1 MPQLTLREA
10 DTLSSHFLG
19 LAQAIGD
26 YRHSH
31 WDQLSKSDNLSLGE
45 LQTGLLNAS
54 DEMTYEATSLIID
67 DVRDSLST
75 INEISNEVRQAIN
88 KIDKVQNVVYIAT
101 SLVAL
106 GAAIVHKDPDSIE
119 ASIQHLVNDWKVVKP
134 RIHHDK
140 KS

>member
-31 WDQLSKSDNLSLGE
+31 WSQLSKSDNLSLGE

-67 DVRDSLST
+67 DVHDSLAT
-75 INEISNEVRQAIN
+75 IN
-88 KIDKVQNVVYIAT
+88 KISDEVRHSIRNMDKVQKVMYIAT

-106 GAAIVHKDPDSIE
+106 GAAIVNKDPDSIE
-119 ASIQHLVNDWKVVKP
+119 TSIQQLVSDWKTVKTP
-134 RIHHDK
+134 ALDR
-140 KS
+140 

>member
-1 MPQLTLREA
+1 MPQLTLQEA
-10 DTLSSHFLG
+10 DTLASNFLG
-19 LAQAIGD
+19 LAQSVGD

-67 DVRDSLST
+67 DVHDSLLTIQGITGEIRQT
-75 INEISNEVRQAIN
+75 INNIE
-88 KIDKVQNVVYIAT
+88 KVQNVIYIAT

-106 GAAIVHKDPDSIE
+106 GAAIVNKDPESIE
-119 ASIQHLVNDWKVVKP
+119 ASIEHLVKDWKVVKSP
-134 RIHHDK
+134 ETPGP
-140 KS
+140 